1 MFKSTKMINYRI
13 DELENKII
21 ALEKTIEI
29 LKEHIIDVEK
39 KFTASTYNLEK
50 KFDELER
57 KHSENT

>member
-21 ALEKTIEI
+21 ALEETIEI